1 MIRVLLPLT
10 TLLLGA
16 AAYVLS
22 NGLFGTLTALRMT
35 IAGFS
40 ESLIGI
46 VVGCHFAGFLVASLT
61 AQRIIAKVGPIR
73 AFVTFAACLAASTLV
88 FPLVVEP
95 GPWMALRVVVGYC
108 TCGAFMVI
116 ESWLAGGTPRE
127 SRGVVFATYMIVNKG
142 MFGVGQL
149 LLLIADPAGD
159 RLFMLSAMLYALCLV
174 PLALTRRTD
183 PAHLGTGRLPLR
195 DLWRLSPISVTG
207 AATAGVVNSSLLGL
221 MPVYGVQ
228 IGLTVAE
235 ISYVMTA
242 LLGGSLF
249 LQLPIG
255 RLSDRFDR
263 RAVLLGVTLVT
274 MITSAAVTLFA
285 GAGLGGLIALSLI
298 VGGLTS
304 TVYPLALSHAND
316 VTPVEQTVALVA
328 GLTLAFSIGSISGPP
343 IIAVLMERVRPEAL
357 FHAVALMN
365 LLLAVFTGFRMTQR
379 ARPPEA
385 QTAPFVPQPQ
395 TQQATPAVAALD
407 PRSGGEE
414 PRR

>member
-1 MIRVLLPLT
+1 MIRVLLPLA

-22 NGLFGTLTALRMT
+22 NGLFGTLTALRMS
-35 IAGFS
+35 IEGFS
-40 ESLIGI
+40 ESLIGL
-46 VVGCHFAGFLVASLT
+46 VVGFHFAGFLVASLT

-73 AFVTFAACLAASTLV
+73 AFVTFAALLAASTLV
-88 FPLVVEP
+88 FPVVVEP
-95 GPWMALRVVVGYC
+95 LPWMALRVIVGYC
-108 TCGAFMVI
+108 TCAAFMVI
-116 ESWLAGGTPRE
+116 ESWLAGATPRE
-127 SRGVVFATYMIVNKG
+127 SRGTVFAAYMVVNKG

-149 LLLIADPAGD
+149 LLLVADPAGD
-159 RLFMLSAMLYALCLV
+159 RLFMLSAMLYALCLI
-174 PLALTRRTD
+174 PLALTRRAD
-183 PAHLGTGRLPLR
+183 PAHLGTGRLPLM
-195 DLWRLSPISVTG
+195 DLWRLSPISVTA
-207 AATAGVVNSSLLGL
+207 AATAGVVNSSLVGL

-249 LQLPIG
+249 LQIPIG

-274 MITSAAVTLFA
+274 LATSAAVTLFA
-285 GAGLGGLIALSLI
+285 QAGMAGLIALSLI

-328 GLTLAFSIGSISGPP
+328 GLTLAFSVGSISGPP
-343 IIAVLMERVRPEAL
+343 VIAILMERVQPDAL
-357 FHAVALMN
+357 FYVVALAN
-365 LLLAVFTGFRMTQR
+365 LLLALFTGFRITRR

-407 PRSGGEE
+407 PRTGQ
-414 PRR
+414 PDPDA

>member
-1 MIRVLLPLT
+1 FR
-10 TLLLGA
+10 
-16 AAYVLS
+16 S
-22 NGLFGTLTALRMT
+22 
-35 IAGFS
+35 
-40 ESLIGI
+40 
-46 VVGCHFAGFLVASLT
+46 
-61 AQRIIAKVGPIR
+61 
-73 AFVTFAACLAASTLV
+73 ACLAASTLA
-88 FPLVVEP
+88 FPIVVEP
-95 GPWMALRVVVGYC
+95 APWMALRAIVGYC
-108 TCGAFMVI
+108 TCAAFMVI
-116 ESWLAGGTPRE
+116 ESWLAGGTPKE

-149 LLLIADPAGD
+149 LLLVADPAGD

-174 PLALTRRTD
+174 PLALTRRAD
-183 PAHLGTGRLPLR
+183 PAHLGTGRLPLME
-195 DLWRLSPISVTG
+195 LWRLSPISVTG

-274 MITSAAVTLFA
+274 MATSAAVSLFV
-285 GAGLGGLIALSLI
+285 GAGMAGLIALSLI

-304 TVYPLALSHAND
+304 TVYPIALSHAND

-343 IIAVLMERVRPEAL
+343 VIAALMERVHPEAL
-357 FHAVALMN
+357 FHAVAVAN
-365 LLLAVFTGFRMTQR
+365 LLLAAFTGFRMTRR

-407 PRSGGEE
+407 SRSQGPGLD
-414 PRR
+414 R